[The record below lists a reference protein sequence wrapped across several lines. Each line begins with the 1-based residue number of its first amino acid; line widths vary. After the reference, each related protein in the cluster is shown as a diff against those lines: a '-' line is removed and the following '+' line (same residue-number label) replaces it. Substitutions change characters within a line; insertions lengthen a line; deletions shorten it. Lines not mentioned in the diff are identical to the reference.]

1 MGRVLT
7 AVCGGVLLGVLATL
21 AAVRLG
27 QSGNPSLADIVRDI
41 ENIPQMAE
49 AVAERHREDQYFSL
63 VNIEQVLALP
73 TEFARSE
80 ALYVLAGR
88 SSSSEVQSLIFE
100 ANRIADNVERE
111 SLLNILFFQLA
122 ESDPKSAL
130 ALART
135 DQFKSLRS
143 IERKVWRAWARQD
156 LDGALFAAKTQTTSV
171 HQDKAAQSLYAAFG
185 YMGNETTDRIGAEL
199 GIGPNRSSRAGYLYR
214 LADSSPTEAIAF
226 INGHERGAEQ
236 KEYVNWLAYYVVGI
250 DPTGARQYTGR
261 FEVAADSELYSSIIE
276 SRIGQADPRK
286 TIDRILASG
295 IDVNRSKEFRSAA
308 RALTSTDLD
317 TAIQY
322 YEQEQSTDKRRYLG
336 ELIAAEMAKSNP
348 LEAMAWAR
356 ANDSHDNPSQQRSA
370 LYKIAQTDPELAL
383 AEAVKTPNVRMRS
396 KLVSNIIH
404 QVGQSNP
411 TDAAAYLDQISDQ
424 QQRLEASKTLAQDW
438 MKNDAKA
445 ALDWILSE
453 DEATAARIL
462 QKTSHHLVRNDLDTA
477 IQFLPRLD
485 LSTQLQMRRQIV
497 EALARTRSPQE
508 AQSFIQ
514 QFEGERHYAQLQA
527 SIISIVGDTDIFM
540 ARQLTDQI
548 ADENVRDAA
557 YARIISQHAETDP
570 ADAMLWLNNI
580 VNEDARE
587 SVAGQLAVQWVSSD
601 PFAATRWAANLPYG
615 PTKDDAILNMST
627 SWREMTAEKD
637 ALVVSM
643 QDPVKR
649 GRVTIRQIHHYLR
662 TDPAKARRIFADADI
677 PNHQRRQIESMMEQE
692 RM

>member
-7 AVCGGVLLGVLATL
+7 AVCGGLLLGVLATL
-21 AAVRLG
+21 AAVRMG
-27 QSGNPSLADIVRDI
+27 QSSNASPDDIVRDI

-49 AVAERHREDQYFSL
+49 AVAEKLRDEHYVSL

-80 ALYVLAGR
+80 ALYLLAGR
-88 SSSSEVQSLIFE
+88 SSAAEVQSLIFE

-122 ESDPKSAL
+122 ELDPKSAL
-130 ALART
+130 ALAKT
-135 DQFKSLRS
+135 DHFKSLRS
-143 IERKVWRAWARQD
+143 IERKVWRAWGRQD
-156 LDGALFAAKTQTTSV
+156 LDEALFAAKTQTTSM

-185 YMGNETTDRIGAEL
+185 YMGNETTDRIEAEL

-226 INGHERGAEQ
+226 INGHERGDEQ
-236 KEYVNWLAYYVVGI
+236 KEYVNWLAYYVLGI
-250 DPTGARQYTGR
+250 DPTGALQYASL
-261 FEVAADSELYSSIIE
+261 FEIAADSELYNSIIE
-276 SRIGQADPRK
+276 SRMAKTDPRR

-308 RALTSTDLD
+308 RTLTSTDLD
-317 TAIQY
+317 AAIQY
-322 YEQEQSTDKRRYLG
+322 YEQEQSADKRRYLG

-356 ANDSHDNPSQQRSA
+356 ANDSHDNPSLQRSA
-370 LYKIAQTDPELAL
+370 LYKIAQTDPQLAL
-383 AEAVKTPNVRMRS
+383 AEALKTPNLRTRS
-396 KLVSNIIH
+396 KMVSNIIH
-404 QVGQSNP
+404 QVGRSDP
-411 TDAAAYLDQISDQ
+411 TDAVAYLDQIPDQ
-424 QQRLEASKTLAQDW
+424 QQRLEASKKLAQEW
-438 MKNDAKA
+438 MKHDAKA
-445 ALDWILSE
+445 AVDWILSE
-453 DEATAARIL
+453 DEGTAAQIL
-462 QKTSHHLVRNDLDTA
+462 QKTSHHLVRNDLDAA

-485 LSTQLQMRRQIV
+485 RSTQSQMRRQIV

-527 SIISIVGDTDIFM
+527 SIISIVGNTDIFM
-540 ARQLTDQI
+540 ARQLADQI
-548 ADENVRDAA
+548 ADENARDAA

-570 ADAMLWLNNI
+570 ADAMLWLDSIGND
-580 VNEDARE
+580 ESRE
-587 SVAGQLAVQWVSSD
+587 SVAGQLAVQWVNSD
-601 PFAATRWAANLPYG
+601 PFAATRWAANLPSG

-649 GRVTIRQIHHYLR
+649 GRVTIRQIHHYLQ
-662 TDPAKARRIFADADI
+662 TDPAKARRILADADI
-677 PNHQRRQIESMMEQE
+677 PSHQRKRIESMMDQE